1 VPPATGETPLQRAER
16 ISEERFALISSMYQQ
31 SEVWKKA
38 YQDQGAAHAEGQF
51 LLESR
56 LEQLHVAFRRAIQ
69 QINEMRQNAGLEP
82 VEVANELLR
91 DPAGVAK
98 SYRDRLVA
106 IGLAAQASDDA
117 IECPGTGG
125 AYVKAT
131 LGMKLHPLAVLCPVC
146 RAQVGLRPGDVVAS
160 HPPARPPAAP

>member
-1 VPPATGETPLQRAER
+1 MPPASGETPLQRAER

-106 IGLAAQASDDA
+106 IGLAAQVSEDA

-125 AYVKAT
+125 PYGRFQVGSKEHQTAAF
-131 LGMKLHPLAVLCPVC
+131 CPVC
-146 RAQVGLRPGDVVAS
+146 GAKVEIAPGNVIAP
-160 HPPARPPAAP
+160 HPPARTSATP